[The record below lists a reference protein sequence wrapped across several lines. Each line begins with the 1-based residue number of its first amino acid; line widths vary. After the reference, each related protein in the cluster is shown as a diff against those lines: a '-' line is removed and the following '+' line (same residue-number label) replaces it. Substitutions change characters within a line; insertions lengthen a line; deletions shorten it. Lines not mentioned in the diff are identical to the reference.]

1 MHPRPPPWLFK
12 LSLNYFLAF
21 RVVVKYDAIQNHFEI
36 LAIILYLLHNTPSA
50 T

>member
-12 LSLNYFLAF
+12 LSLDYFLAF
-21 RVVVKYDAIQNHFEI
+21 RVAVKCDAIQNHFEI
-36 LAIILYLLHNTPSA
+36 LAIILYMLGNTASV